1 MGRAGTGLGPPV
13 PPTRGHLIAVKA
25 NAPPAAQRSGMRNL
39 LPFADRLQAGRQLAT
54 ALAAYRG
61 RHPLVLAIPRGALP
75 IGRAVADALA
85 GELDV
90 VQVRKLGAPWNPE
103 LAIGAIDEQGQ
114 RYLSPYAGQLDLDP
128 DWIEQCSQRELQR
141 MQERRSRWSPL
152 HPPIPARGRIVIVV
166 DDGLATGASMIA
178 ALTAVRAQQ
187 PARLICALP
196 VAAAD
201 SLQRVR
207 GLADEVVCLATP
219 PDFEAVGQYYR
230 DFDPVD
236 EDQVIAL
243 LQRHAGDPDGARE
256 LALEQAGLR
265 AVLALPAHPWGLVG
279 IAHGSGSGLDSPR
292 NRAVAAQWSAA
303 GLAVLRMDLLSA
315 DESATGI
322 EPDLDRRARRLLDM
336 LALARQR
343 AALQRL
349 PMGLFGGSTGAAVA
363 LRAAGL
369 ASHAVAAVV
378 CRGGRIDLLDAAQL
392 QAVYAPTLLL
402 VGSEDRELLTLN
414 RRLQPLLGQ
423 AELQV
428 VAGADHLFSSAGALD
443 QVARAALDW
452 FRRHL
457 CPPNP
462 ARNDS

>member
-1 MGRAGTGLGPPV
+1 MRA
-13 PPTRGHLIAVKA
+13 
-25 NAPPAAQRSGMRNL
+25 S

-61 RHPLVLAIPRGALP
+61 RQPLVLAIPRGALP

-103 LAIGAIDEQGQ
+103 LAIGAIDEQGE
-114 RYLSPYAGQLDLDP
+114 RYLSPYARQLDLDP
-128 DWIEQCSQRELQR
+128 DWIEQSSQRELQR
-141 MQERRSRWSPL
+141 MRERRARWSPL

-187 PARLICALP
+187 PARLICAVP

-207 GLADEVVCLATP
+207 ALADEVICLATP

-243 LQRHAGDPDGARE
+243 LQGPAGDPADAGE
-256 LALEQAGLR
+256 LALVHAGLR
-265 AVLALPAHPWGLVG
+265 AVLTLPAHPWGLVG
-279 IAHGSGSGLDSPR
+279 IAHGSRSGRDSPR
-292 NRAVAAQWSAA
+292 NREVARQWSAA

-315 DESATGI
+315 DETAAGI
-322 EPDLDRRARRLLDM
+322 EPDLELRARRLLDM
-336 LALARQR
+336 LALAQQR
-343 AALQRL
+343 PALRGL
-349 PMGLFGGSTGAAVA
+349 PLGLFGGSTGAAVA

-369 ASHAVAAVV
+369 AGPAIAAVV
-378 CRGGRIDLLDAAQL
+378 SRGGRIDLLDATQL
-392 QAVYAPTLLL
+392 HAVYAPILLL
-402 VGSEDRELLTLN
+402 VGSEDRELLALN
-414 RRLQPLLGQ
+414 RRLQPVLGQ

-428 VAGADHLFSSAGALD
+428 VAGADHLFGSAGALD

-457 CPPNP
+457 RPPNSP
-462 ARNDS
+462 RNDS